1 MDNIEHLRGL
11 QRGGTRGTP
20 SFYHQ
25 KPTSARNMVRILV
38 IMREYR
44 DLGGKQKQ
52 NKASLIIYY
61 SKNMVIKSCG
71 ISSGKRPHCC
81 GVLLLLTAG
90 PQQAK

>member
-52 NKASLIIYY
+52 NKAS
-61 SKNMVIKSCG
+61 
-71 ISSGKRPHCC
+71 
-81 GVLLLLTAG
+81 
-90 PQQAK
+90 